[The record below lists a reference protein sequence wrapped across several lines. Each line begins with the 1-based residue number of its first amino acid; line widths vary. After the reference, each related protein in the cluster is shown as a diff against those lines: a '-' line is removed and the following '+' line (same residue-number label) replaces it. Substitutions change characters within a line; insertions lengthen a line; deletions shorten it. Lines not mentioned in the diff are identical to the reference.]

1 MLPADCI
8 LDTSGASN
16 SIKEYFE
23 CPHCG
28 IHSSQNFI
36 RFPDESGESDE
47 YGTTWK
53 AYFGFKCDKCKKT
66 HIYTASI
73 NAYSDRDLYN
83 PYIIYPHDTIPKDI
97 PPVYKDLPEDIQND
111 YNEAALIFEVSP
123 RGAAALLRLCIQKL
137 CHNHFDKKIKID
149 AAIKQLNIGT
159 SNKDFIKALD
169 IVRVTGNEAVHP
181 PGKMDLKDDHDT
193 VKSLFELVNYIAGN
207 IVQSEKIKK
216 QYDSL
221 PSEKLKGIT
230 DRDKD
235 SDL

>member
-1 MLPADCI
+1 MLPANYI
-8 LDTSGASN
+8 LDTSGTN
-16 SIKEYFE
+16 NIIKEHFE
-23 CPHCG
+23 CPHCS

-36 RFPDESGESDE
+36 NFPESGECDE

-73 NAYSDRDLYN
+73 NADSDHRDLYN
-83 PYIIYPHDTIPKDI
+83 PYIIYPHENIPRDI
-97 PPVYKDLPEDIQND
+97 PPVCNDLPEDIKND
-111 YNEAALIFEVSP
+111 YNEAAMIVEISP
-123 RGAAALLRLCIQKL
+123 RGATALLRLCIQKL
-137 CHNHFDKKIKID
+137 CHNHFDKKVKID

-169 IVRVTGNEAVHP
+169 IVRVIGNEAVHP
-181 PGKMDLKDDHDT
+181 GQMDLKDDHDT
-193 VKSLFELVNYIAGN
+193 AKSLFELVNYITSN
-207 IVQSEKIKK
+207 MVQSEKIKK
-216 QYDSL
+216 QYESL
-221 PSEKLKGIT
+221 PPEKLKGIN